1 MCLIKIH
8 VLGKIYGIFFR
19 KGTSKHA
26 GGVRGGG
33 GYANPP
39 YLKKKSSV
47 KRRTPKPRLE
57 YSDIRD
63 NEYLPYLG
71 LGPGV
76 ALLVKKTNNINL
88 FH

>member
-8 VLGKIYGIFFR
+8 VLGKINGIFLKR
-19 KGTSKHA
+19 ALPSTR
-26 GGVRGGG
+26 VVCVGGG
-33 GYANPP
+33 GANPP

-47 KRRTPKPRLE
+47 KRRTPKPCSE

-71 LGPGV
+71 LV
-76 ALLVKKTNNINL
+76 
-88 FH
+88 